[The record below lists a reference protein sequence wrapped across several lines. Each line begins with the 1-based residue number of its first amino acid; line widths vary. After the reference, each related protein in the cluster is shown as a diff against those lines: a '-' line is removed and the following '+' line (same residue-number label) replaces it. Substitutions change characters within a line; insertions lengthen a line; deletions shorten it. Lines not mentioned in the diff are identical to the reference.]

1 VTDDEERRARRSEAL
16 AAARDAGRDED
27 QEADEETNRGPESR
41 EPRRHRENRSERQA
55 DAGRQADDR
64 QRHRGD
70 DQRQHR
76 QDDRGRQ
83 RRGEDRRREEGRR
96 RDGDGR
102 RDNERKRDGDGR
114 RDNERKRDGD
124 GRRDNEQKRDEDER
138 QSGGQTAVERV
149 SAVDHDAALVT
160 AFEHDGYDCEL
171 GRVGDDF
178 FGFVRVPPDH
188 DRLHLMWE
196 LDVPGEFGYGP
207 DADGWV
213 GFDTR
218 PVDRELSPREA
229 AMALAGLAAQVAE
242 RSRSVPN

>member
-27 QEADEETNRGPESR
+27 QEGDEETNRGPESR

-55 DAGRQADDR
+55 DAERQADDR

-83 RRGEDRRREEGRR
+83 RRGEDRRRDEGRR
-96 RDGDGR
+96 RDGNGR
-102 RDNERKRDGDGR
+102 RDNERERDGGER
-114 RDNERKRDGD
+114 RDNERER
-124 GRRDNEQKRDEDER
+124 NEDER

>member
-1 VTDDEERRARRSEAL
+1 MTDDEERRARRSEAL

-70 DQRQHR
+70 EQRQHR
-76 QDDRGRQ
+76 QNDDRRQ

-102 RDNERKRDGDGR
+102 RDNER
-114 RDNERKRDGD
+114 ER
-124 GRRDNEQKRDEDER
+124 NEDER
-138 QSGGQTAVERV
+138 QSSGQTAVERV

-218 PVDRELSPREA
+218 PVDRELTAREA

>member
-1 VTDDEERRARRSEAL
+1 MTDDEERRARRSEAL

-27 QEADEETNRGPESR
+27 QETDEETNRGTEGR
-41 EPRRHRENRSERQA
+41 EPRRHRENRSEQQA

-70 DQRQHR
+70 EQRQHR
-76 QDDRGRQ
+76 QDDHGRQ
-83 RRGEDRRREEGRR
+83 RRDEDRRRDEGKR

-102 RDNERKRDGDGR
+102 RDNER
-114 RDNERKRDGD
+114 E
-124 GRRDNEQKRDEDER
+124 RDEDER

-178 FGFVRVPPDH
+178 FGFVQVPPDH

>member
-1 VTDDEERRARRSEAL
+1 MTDDEQRRARRSEAL
-16 AAARDAGRDED
+16 AAAR
-27 QEADEETNRGPESR
+27 EA
-41 EPRRHRENRSERQA
+41 A
-55 DAGRQADDR
+55 
-64 QRHRGD
+64 
-70 DQRQHR
+70 
-76 QDDRGRQ
+76 
-83 RRGEDRRREEGRR
+83 
-96 RDGDGR
+96 RDGGQGASDETDDAD
-102 RDNERKRDGDGR
+102 RDARGQG
-114 RDNERKRDGD
+114 
-124 GRRDNEQKRDEDER
+124 DER
-138 QSGGQTAVERV
+138 QSSQRDARGQGDERRSGQRDERRGRRAERERQQGGRERQQGGHERQQGGHDRHSESRGRTRRGEQVERV

-171 GRVGDDF
+171 GQVGDDF

-213 GFDTR
+213 GFDTS

-242 RSRSVPN
+242 RSRSRPK

>member
-1 VTDDEERRARRSEAL
+1 MTDDEERRARRSEAL

-27 QEADEETNRGPESR
+27 QEADEETNPGPESR
-41 EPRRHRENRSERQA
+41 ESRRHRENRSE
-55 DAGRQADDR
+55 RQADDR

-83 RRGEDRRREEGRR
+83 RRGEDRRREEGKR

-102 RDNERKRDGDGR
+102 RDNER
-114 RDNERKRDGD
+114 E
-124 GRRDNEQKRDEDER
+124 RDEDER

>member
-1 VTDDEERRARRSEAL
+1 VTDDEQRRARRSEAL
-16 AAARDAGRDED
+16 AAAREAARDDGRAVSDETDDVDHDARERGDERRGRRAERDRRQGEHERQQSGHERRQGGREQPREDAGNRDDRSRRDE
-27 QEADEETNRGPESR
+27 TPRGERRDGAGGRSESR
-41 EPRRHRENRSERQA
+41 ERTRT
-55 DAGRQADDR
+55 
-64 QRHRGD
+64 
-70 DQRQHR
+70 
-76 QDDRGRQ
+76 
-83 RRGEDRRREEGRR
+83 GE
-96 RDGDGR
+96 
-102 RDNERKRDGDGR
+102 
-114 RDNERKRDGD
+114 
-124 GRRDNEQKRDEDER
+124 Q
-138 QSGGQTAVERV
+138 VERV

-171 GRVGDDF
+171 GRVDDDF

-213 GFDTR
+213 GFDTS

-242 RSRSVPN
+242 RSRSRPK

>member
-41 EPRRHRENRSERQA
+41 EPRRHRENRSGRQA
-55 DAGRQADDR
+55 DAERQADDR

-83 RRGEDRRREEGRR
+83 RRGEDRRRDEGRR

-114 RDNERKRDGD
+114 RDNERER
-124 GRRDNEQKRDEDER
+124 NEDER

>member
-1 VTDDEERRARRSEAL
+1 MTDDEERRARRSEAL

-27 QEADEETNRGPESR
+27 QEADEETNPGPESR

-55 DAGRQADDR
+55 DAERQADDR

-83 RRGEDRRREEGRR
+83 RRGEDRRRDEGRR
-96 RDGDGR
+96 RDGNGRRDNERERDGGER
-102 RDNERKRDGDGR
+102 RDNERKR
-114 RDNERKRDGD
+114 N
-124 GRRDNEQKRDEDER
+124 EDER

>member
-1 VTDDEERRARRSEAL
+1 MTDDEERRARRSEAL
-16 AAARDAGRDED
+16 AAGRDED

-83 RRGEDRRREEGRR
+83 RRGEDRQRDEGKR

-102 RDNERKRDGDGR
+102 RDNEPKR
-114 RDNERKRDGD
+114 N
-124 GRRDNEQKRDEDER
+124 EDER